1 MDLLFPPPPGLSLSS
16 IEVKVE
22 ARATLPRLRWSR
34 ELKSRRLWHLF
45 LMLAN
50 FHLVL
55 NIFMLRDLIFL
66 QYLVK

>member
-1 MDLLFPPPPGLSLSS
+1 MDLLFPPPPGLPLSS

-22 ARATLPRLRWSR
+22 ARATLPRLRWNR

-45 LMLAN
+45 LMLAD